1 MILQPVTKWVT
12 RFDLGLSDTV
22 PALAFKGRDI
32 DMFTIDDEGTLR
44 SFHSFIHV

>member
-1 MILQPVTKWVT
+1 MT

-32 DMFTIDDEGTLR
+32 DVFTIDDEGMLHLSQTYPHTHTELC
-44 SFHSFIHV
+44 V